1 MQTIIIVDD
10 HETTTPLGTAHGEK
24 VHRLV
29 IHTKQEAD
37 AGCLIGLQERTSLGQ
52 QRGEVSIQHIE
63 IAAFRVVLHIG
74 IKPQEAGKAH
84 EEHQVEIGE
93 RTAFAL
99 VEPTDGVD
107 EVGKQGFVGSLF
119 LQGTVEE
126 LRQE

>member
-1 MQTIIIVDD
+1 MQAVVIVDD
-10 HETTTPLGTAHGEK
+10 HEATVALGTAHAKE

-29 IHTKQEAD
+29 IHTKQETD
-37 AGCLIGLQERTSLGQ
+37 AGCLIGPQERTCLGQ
-52 QRGEVSIQHIE
+52 QWGEVSIQHIE
-63 IAAFRVVLHIG
+63 IAVFRVVLHIG

-107 EVGKQGFVGSLF
+107 EVGKQGFIGSLF

>member
-1 MQTIIIVDD
+1 MQAVVIVDD
-10 HETTTPLGTAHGEK
+10 HQTTVAFRTAHAEE

-37 AGCLIGLQERTSLGQ
+37 AGCLIGLQEHTSLGQ
-52 QRGEVSIQHIE
+52 QWGEVSIQHIE
-63 IAAFRVVLHIG
+63 IAAFRLILHIG

-107 EVGKQGFVGSLF
+107 EVGKQRLIGRFF